1 MFRRLVWVHAS
12 SQAIY
17 IGFVIYNWQNKKK
30 TIILLFLTVF
40 KFMIRQLKSQLN
52 YTQNGHT
59 IFQLETPPPPPT
71 TRWRFCRSAL
81 HSRPE
86 NQAKKEWLVAQVSNV
101 RWVNILQS
109 CSESSDSDRFQN
121 LPLLE
126 SRHDLAQWVTTSW
139 SLTSQWNIL
148 SRYYSLFIQA
158 LKKFLIAR
166 NSQTWEREQDII
178 IIHYTK

>member
-1 MFRRLVWVHAS
+1 M
-12 SQAIY
+12 
-17 IGFVIYNWQNKKK
+17 
-30 TIILLFLTVF
+30 LFLTAF

-59 IFQLETPPPPPT
+59 ILQLETPPPT
-71 TRWRFCRSAL
+71 TGRRFCRSAL

-101 RWVNILQS
+101 RWVKVSRSYKAAMSLVTVIDSKNLQ
-109 CSESSDSDRFQN
+109 
-121 LPLLE
+121 LLE
-126 SRHDLAQWVTTSW
+126 SRHDLAQYVTTSW